1 MTVLGAG
8 RPHLRDALPPTL
20 EMALQIVGKEASREK
35 LERSP
40 DSVGFHVHVVSEAR
54 GRKAGRPE
62 CRAAACSP
70 WLRWGCPRLVAQPC
84 PSVAWRQTRCPRLR
98 DAAIWQLSLF
108 VCQLRSHVALLTAG
122 PGPSRGAHSGHPGV
136 LSSVPG
142 PTHSMPGA
150 PPAVM
155 TSDVPTHGT
164 WPGVPQGQNY
174 PRRGQRK
181 GARSPCTRGRGTRTG
196 MSLSLQGC
204 EHLAVGAPDL
214 LTQKLKNKSSRGS
227 ILKL

>member
-8 RPHLRDALPPTL
+8 RPPLRDALPPTL

-40 DSVGFHVHVVSEAR
+40 DSVGFHVHVMSEAR
-54 GRKAGRPE
+54 GQKAGRPE

-122 PGPSRGAHSGHPGV
+122 PGPSRGGAFQAPRGV
-136 LSSVPG
+136 EQRP
-142 PTHSMPGA
+142 
-150 PPAVM
+150 
-155 TSDVPTHGT
+155 
-164 WPGVPQGQNY
+164 WPRPLN
-174 PRRGQRK
+174 
-181 GARSPCTRGRGTRTG
+181 ARSAPSCDDLRCPHTWHMARCPPGTELPQAR
-196 MSLSLQGC
+196 
-204 EHLAVGAPDL
+204 AA
-214 LTQKLKNKSSRGS
+214 
-227 ILKL
+227 